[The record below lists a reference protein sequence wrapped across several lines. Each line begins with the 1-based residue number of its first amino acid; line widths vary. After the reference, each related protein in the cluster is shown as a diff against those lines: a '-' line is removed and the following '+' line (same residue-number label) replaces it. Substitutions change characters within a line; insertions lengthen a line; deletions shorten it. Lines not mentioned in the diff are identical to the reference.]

1 MAKNSQKWKNSQEG
15 KNVQN
20 SKSGPKLAENGQ
32 KWSKIQVGN
41 IGQNINPIAQCEN
54 FKILREINFVNSRST
69 KTTFLPI

>member
-1 MAKNSQKWKNSQEG
+1 MYKIVKVGQNWPKW
-15 KNVQN
+15 
-20 SKSGPKLAENGQ
+20 P
-32 KWSKIQVGN
+32 KIQVGN